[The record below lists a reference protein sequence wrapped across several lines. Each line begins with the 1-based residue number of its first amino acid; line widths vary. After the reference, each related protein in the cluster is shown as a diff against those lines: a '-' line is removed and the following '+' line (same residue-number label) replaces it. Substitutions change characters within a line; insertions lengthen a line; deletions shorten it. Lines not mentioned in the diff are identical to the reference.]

1 MQKISEIRR
10 ENARKHIE
18 FFGGVGKVASAMGYE
33 NPSFL
38 VQVFGPNPTRNITE
52 KMVRKLEAA
61 TGLLEGALDN
71 EGIESIEGPALAF
84 DMELVNTVIRFV
96 GKVAESEGVQVG
108 PDRFASLVQLALS
121 DAIEHAGK
129 PREAYL
135 RQVLQLLK

>member
-1 MQKISEIRR
+1 MPKISEIRL

-18 FFGGVGKVASAMGYE
+18 LFGGVGKVASAMGYE

-38 VQVFGPNPTRNITE
+38 VQVFGPNPTRNVTE
-52 KMVRKLEAA
+52 KMIHKLEAA
-61 TGLLEGALDN
+61 TGLLNGTLDN
-71 EGIESIEGPALAF
+71 EGIEGSTLAF
-84 DMELVNTVIRFV
+84 DMKLVYTVIRFV
-96 GKVAESEGVQVG
+96 GTVAESEGVQVG

>member
-1 MQKISEIRR
+1 MQKISEIRL
-10 ENARKHIE
+10 ENGRKHIE
-18 FFGGVGKVASAMGYE
+18 LFGGVGKVASAMGYE

-38 VQVFGPNPTRNITE
+38 VQVFGPNPTRNVTE
-52 KMVRKLEAA
+52 KMVRRLEAA
-61 TGLLEGALDN
+61 TGLLDGALDN
-71 EGIESIEGPALAF
+71 DGIEGIEGSTLAF
-84 DMELVNTVIRFV
+84 DMELLYTVIRFF
-96 GKVAESEGVQVG
+96 GTVAESEDVQVG